1 MQNKSGDIKRNHKE
15 ANARSFVTKDSNAII
30 QQTDFF
36 VIVQLRA
43 RQTLKTPLARKHA
56 RVPYILS
63 ARFVRIQQSK
73 IYNVTAT
80 STT

>member
-15 ANARSFVTKDSNAII
+15 ANTRSFVTKDSNAFI

-43 RQTLKTPLARKHA
+43 RQTLETPLARKHA
-56 RVPYILS
+56 RVS
-63 ARFVRIQQSK
+63 VFSTVRFTTLQLHQQHKS
-73 IYNVTAT
+73 TAQH
-80 STT
+80 

>member
-15 ANARSFVTKDSNAII
+15 ANTRSIVTKDSNAII

-56 RVPYILS
+56 RVPYTLS
-63 ARFVRIQQSK
+63 LHDALPIFGAFTRNMK
-73 IYNVTAT
+73 
-80 STT
+80 